1 MNSLPSD
8 DVACSRSYTYVFVAG
23 PLSPEEAAAAAAF
36 FVENFL
42 LFFCL
47 FFFDGA
53 ALVVVVAEAGS
64 FFLRCFLM
72 DAFPARSKA
81 LVVVTQAERRI
92 REMRRRT
99 VLIAD
104 ELIRIRG
111 NDEIEILLVPE
122 CRPSL

>member
-1 MNSLPSD
+1 M
-8 DVACSRSYTYVFVAG
+8 
-23 PLSPEEAAAAAAF
+23 
-36 FVENFL
+36 
-42 LFFCL
+42 
-47 FFFDGA
+47 
-53 ALVVVVAEAGS
+53 VVVVAEAGS

-122 CRPSL
+122 CRPRERSTLDTQAFILKENLKFSVIERRGDGK